1 MLVIK
6 YLLFS
11 LLAMGVLCT
20 NTILH
25 HQAQKKVQSYKNSS
39 PGAAGFLHI
48 TLKWK
53 EPDMV

>member
-1 MLVIK
+1 MLAVK
-6 YLLFS
+6 YLLLP
-11 LLAMGVLCT
+11 LLAMRVLYT